1 MSRKKLLSIF
11 LLVIFCVLFSGAA
24 AHNANEH
31 NRDLRC
37 VLFGPTCLLPDKNPK
52 TDEAMIKLY
61 NASYLAIDQFNG
73 RGTNSLNY
81 LKQHGIR
88 WLPSGIIKINYTA
101 SSKTHRTYTHRGWDH
116 SYVNDKSH
124 WQDRKLILLST
135 VNNVF
140 KFGHTT
146 NNISAYK
153 GKCDS
158 FAALVYYVHLI
169 GDQIENKKYNDEGLE
184 MPLGGRRDDYEITE
198 ELLKH
203 IKILF
208 AEQVSSDDYKN
219 LENGLKKI
227 DERLKKI
234 VLKTGGLRSDED
246 FEQYHTNAEEML
258 NLLQR
263 YVHKLLKNE
272 KFFSKVFY

>member
-1 MSRKKLLSIF
+1 MKCKVLLPV
-11 LLVIFCVLFSGAA
+11 LLLIVLFVLFSGTE
-24 AHNANEH
+24 AHDAKEH
-31 NRDLRC
+31 EKDLRC
-37 VLFGPTCLLPDKNPK
+37 VLFGPSCKLPDKNTK

-73 RGTNSLNY
+73 KGLKSLSY
-81 LKQHGIR
+81 LKQHGIK
-88 WLPSGIIKINYTA
+88 WLPTGLIKINY
-101 SSKTHRTYTHRGWDH
+101 SESPDKHRSYTHRGWDH
-116 SYVNDKSH
+116 SYKAH

-146 NNISAYK
+146 NNINAYK
-153 GKCDS
+153 GQCDS

-169 GDQIENKKYNDEGLE
+169 GDQIENEKYNEEGLI

-208 AEQVSSDDYKN
+208 AKQITSEDYKN
-219 LENGLKKI
+219 LENGIKKI
-227 DERLKKI
+227 DNRLKRI
-234 VLKTGGLRSDED
+234 VLKDGGLRSDED
-246 FEQYHTNAEEML
+246 FDQYHANAVELL

-263 YVHKLLKNE
+263 YEYKLLKQE
-272 KFFSKVFY
+272 KFFSKIFY

>member
-1 MSRKKLLSIF
+1 MKCKVMLPVLLLIVLF
-11 LLVIFCVLFSGAA
+11 VLFSGTE
-24 AHNANEH
+24 AHDAKEH
-31 NRDLRC
+31 KRDLRC
-37 VLFGPTCLLPDKNPK
+37 VLFGSLCELPEKNAK
-52 TDEAMIKLY
+52 TDEAIDKLY

-73 RGTNSLNY
+73 QGASSLSY
-81 LKQHGIR
+81 LKQHGIK
-88 WLPSGIIKINYTA
+88 WLPSGIIKINYSA
-101 SSKTHRTYTHRGWDH
+101 SSKTHRSYTHRGWDY
-116 SYVNDKSH
+116 SYINDKAH

-146 NNISAYK
+146 NNINAYK
-153 GKCDS
+153 GQCDS

-169 GDQIENKKYNDEGLE
+169 GDQIENEKYNEEGLI

-208 AEQVSSDDYKN
+208 AKQTTSEDYKN
-219 LENGLKKI
+219 LENGITKI
-227 DERLKKI
+227 DNRLKRI
-234 VLKTGGLRSDED
+234 VLKDGGLRSDED
-246 FEQYHTNAEEML
+246 FDQYHTNAVELL
-258 NLLQR
+258 NLLIQ
-263 YVHKLLKNE
+263 YTYKLLRNE